1 MMIEPDDAV
10 IEAQKLLYDYLII
23 FTFILKLVDLWSPGI
38 NLSI

>member
-1 MMIEPDDAV
+1 MMIGTDDAV

-23 FTFILKLVDLWSPGI
+23 FTFILKLVDLWSSGI

>member
-23 FTFILKLVDLWSPGI
+23 FTFILKLVDLWSSGI